1 MPCLCD
7 MFVVSKKFL
16 LQHKEHRD
24 VLYEVEA
31 PGGWAQRRN
40 IWLNIQ
46 LGRYTHSKHLLK
58 TFDIVF
64 FAYKFDILKLK
75 NKNKYSTWVQIQYC
89 KTFVFTA
96 TSSTTS
102 EQTVKN
108 ERDGIFKEV
117 RVFLN
122 PPLLILKTS

>member
-75 NKNKYSTWVQIQYC
+75 NKNKYST
-89 KTFVFTA
+89 
-96 TSSTTS
+96 
-102 EQTVKN
+102 
-108 ERDGIFKEV
+108 
-117 RVFLN
+117 
-122 PPLLILKTS
+122 